1 MNQGCCSTECH
12 IRNLEAGW
20 STEKPSHLPTD
31 LRSDLLSSKISFGK
45 EKIQIF
51 YLLNFSIYFV
61 LALFQRR
68 SIQSKNG
75 GDYRAL

>member
-12 IRNLEAGW
+12 KSNKDAGW

-31 LRSDLLSSKISFGK
+31 LRSDLFSSKVSFGK

-51 YLLNFSIYFV
+51 FF
-61 LALFQRR
+61 
-68 SIQSKNG
+68 
-75 GDYRAL
+75 